1 MLRWH
6 FNELLRVSKE
16 YLGLSRN
23 LAFIGIILKLK
34 LVNPF
39 RYGGGGLLGPPCRK
53 TAISPEPNLCW
64 TSDQS
69 VNLSLSVVVQ
79 QKKKRAL
86 YLSRFKRGGPMKFKN
101 TLFQIAKL
109 RFLPFFAVFC
119 HFYQFSTKFPIFHG
133 ITSKARDLNFY
144 INI

>member
-23 LAFIGIILKLK
+23 LASIGIIIKLK

-39 RYGGGGLLGPPCRK
+39 REGGGGLLGPPCRK
-53 TAISPEPNLCW
+53 IAISPEPNLRC

-69 VNLSLSVVVQ
+69 VNSSLSVVVQ
-79 QKKKRAL
+79 
-86 YLSRFKRGGPMKFKN
+86 
-101 TLFQIAKL
+101 
-109 RFLPFFAVFC
+109 
-119 HFYQFSTKFPIFHG
+119 
-133 ITSKARDLNFY
+133 
-144 INI
+144 